1 MREKVGVTRLGEEKS
16 ALKISRCGAGWQMIE
31 KNDCSK
37 GTVNDPLLKV
47 PTPVVLR
54 LRNTTFIT
62 AMLKSTH

>member
-31 KNDCSK
+31 KNDCSE

-47 PTPVVLR
+47 PIPLV
-54 LRNTTFIT
+54 F
-62 AMLKSTH
+62 